1 MAVTIVKGRDEIA
14 PRKTDNQESYDAYH
28 ARVMARRAARS
39 NDKLRNQFRYAAGL
53 ISCPNAYTEGTCDAV
68 HGGHH

>member
-28 ARVMARRAARS
+28 ARVMARREERS
-39 NDKLRNQFRYAAGL
+39 MLKLRNQFLYAAGL
-53 ISCPNAYTEGTCDAV
+53 SYCPNGYAEGACDAF
-68 HGGHH
+68 HGGRH